1 VDGGSAIRVRHEVW
15 VGWLPSQQKEWG
27 NCERAKAQ
35 RMVWGIWQSHAL
47 GGMVCPPTCW
57 CLGFWSGQ
65 WGNAS
70 QAIGIENHLMF
81 SWWYIFMCVLS
92 IEPGMQI
99 WFAAPMVCQ
108 QRQLYSWST
117 RSFRCDTT
125 PQGIRGT
132 RANGRKNDISS
143 TPMNFV
149 WNAGI
154 ICQI

>member
-1 VDGGSAIRVRHEVW
+1 MDGGSAIRVRHEVW

-81 SWWYIFMCVLS
+81 SWWFSCAFCQSNLACKSGLLRRWYVSSVNFTLDLLDHFGVTRHHRAFAEHEQTEGKMTYRLHPWTLS
-92 IEPGMQI
+92 
-99 WFAAPMVCQ
+99 
-108 QRQLYSWST
+108 
-117 RSFRCDTT
+117 
-125 PQGIRGT
+125 GT
-132 RANGRKNDISS
+132 LG
-143 TPMNFV
+143 
-149 WNAGI
+149 
-154 ICQI
+154 